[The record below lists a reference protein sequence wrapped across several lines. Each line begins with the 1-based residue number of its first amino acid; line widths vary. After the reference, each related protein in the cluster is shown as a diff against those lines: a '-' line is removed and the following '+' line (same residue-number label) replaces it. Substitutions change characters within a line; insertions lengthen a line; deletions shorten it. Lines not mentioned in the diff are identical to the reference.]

1 MGLFDF
7 ASKAGQGVRDALT
20 GGGSPDESELRQTLT
35 QNGITIQN
43 LDLDVKGDTVRI
55 AGIADT
61 NAEREKAIL
70 VLGNRKD
77 VDKVEDSIQV
87 LQPRRANLG
96 TAQQTTAATTGGP
109 TMAGGLG
116 AQQQQQQQTQAQQ
129 PRTPDA
135 DETRFYRVQPG
146 DTLSKIAQQHYG
158 EASKYNQIFEANR
171 PMLKDPDHIYPG
183 QMLRV
188 PPEQ

>member
-7 ASKAGQGVRDALT
+7 VKDTFDLKNE
-20 GGGSPDESELRQTLT
+20 PSENELKQTLQ
-35 QNGITIQN
+35 QNGITLQN
-43 LDLDVKGDTVRI
+43 LDLDVKGDTVRV
-55 AGIADT
+55 AGVADT

-77 VDKVEDSIQV
+77 VNKVEDSIQV
-87 LQPRRANLG
+87 MQPRRANLG
-96 TAQQTTAATTGGP
+96 TPQQTTAATTGGP

-116 AQQQQQQQTQAQQ
+116 AQAQQ
-129 PRTPDA
+129 PRTPEP
-135 DETRFYRVQPG
+135 DETRFYKVQPG
-146 DTLSKIAQQHYG
+146 DSLSKIAQQHYG
-158 EASKYNQIFEANR
+158 EANKYNQIFEANR

-183 QMLRV
+183 QVLRV